1 MALSTIRPGTSS
13 ATAIGTMA
21 VLAVIY
27 CGTALSVTPL
37 TTRELASHCIHY
49 PANPLGPDAIFCV
62 RYIQGFIDGAVATD
76 ERVMV
81 NVAAEYSRTESFSE
95 RALRT
100 RGGQRLEKYGPTV
113 YAEFCLGDPVA
124 LKTVV
129 EQVVR
134 DLEEGII
141 SEQNPLARAA
151 VYQTLRTT
159 FSCAEEADE

>member
-1 MALSTIRPGTSS
+1 MTQS
-13 ATAIGTMA
+13 ATTIGT
-21 VLAVIY
+21 LAVSALIY
-27 CGTALSVTPL
+27 CGTTLAVTPL
-37 TTRELASHCIHY
+37 TTEELASHCIHY
-49 PANPLGPDAIFCV
+49 PTNPQGPDAIFCV

-81 NVAAEYSRTESFSE
+81 NVAAEYSRSESFSE

-100 RGGQRLEKYGPTV
+100 RGGRRLEEYGPTV

-134 DLEEGII
+134 DLEEGTI
-141 SEQNPLARAA
+141 SEQNHLARAA

-159 FSCAEEADE
+159 FPCAEKVGE